1 MLTDNCSGFTLI
13 EFLVAI
19 VILMVGLLGLLQ
31 SINLALDKNL
41 ETTFRNEAI
50 MLADDRMMR
59 KRSAGF
65 KIFSGAD
72 TTDVNNGSSQVN
84 VRGILKNYSVS
95 ETIQK
100 TTNNSQQII
109 VNVSWKKKGA
119 RYSHSVSSFVSTY

>member
-1 MLTDNCSGFTLI
+1 MTDNCSGFTLI

-19 VILMVGLLGLLQ
+19 VILMVGMLGMLQ
-31 SINLALDKNL
+31 CINVASDKNL

-50 MLADDRMMR
+50 MLADERMMR

-65 KIFSGAD
+65 KIFSGVD
-72 TTDVNNGSSQVN
+72 TTDVNNGFSQLN

-100 TTNNSQQII
+100 ATNNSQQII
-109 VNVSWKKKGA
+109 INVSWKKRNN
-119 RYSHSVSSFVSTY
+119 RYSHSISSFVSTY

>member
-1 MLTDNCSGFTLI
+1 MTNDCSGFTLV

-19 VILMVGLLGLLQ
+19 VILMVGMLGLLQ

-59 KRSAGF
+59 KRSIGF

-72 TTDVNNGSSQVN
+72 TTSVSNNYSQLN
-84 VRGILKNYSVS
+84 VRGILKNYSVN

-100 TTNNSQQII
+100 ATNNSQQII
-109 VNVSWKKKGA
+109 VNVSWKKKGV
-119 RYSHSVSSFVSTY
+119 RHSHSVSSFVSTY

>member
-1 MLTDNCSGFTLI
+1 MIINSKGFTLI

-19 VILMVGLLGLLQ
+19 VILMVGMLGLLQ
-31 SINLALDKNL
+31 SINLAIDKNL
-41 ETTFRNEAI
+41 ESTFRNEAI

-72 TTDVNNGSSQVN
+72 TIDVQRGFLPVN
-84 VRGILKNYSVS
+84 VRGVLKNYSVQ

-100 TTNNSQQII
+100 TTDNSQQLL
-109 VNVSWKKKGA
+109 VDVSWKKKNT
-119 RYSHSVSSFVSTY
+119 RYSHSLSSYISIY